1 MKSASK
7 IGSRTSFAAA
17 LDHAIAHARD
27 AQRAL
32 PSVGLGDGHPPRRA
46 RPVAPRLQGRLD
58 RVRKAVT
65 APRGRCDIFYAHTV
79 HARRSA
85 VNADLVPGGR
95 QNVAPVSPVA
105 QRVKPILPAP
115 ASP

>member
-1 MKSASK
+1 MPSGRSPPSA
-7 IGSRTSFAAA
+7 
-17 LDHAIAHARD
+17 
-27 AQRAL
+27 
-32 PSVGLGDGHPPRRA
+32 LGMVTRRA
-46 RPVAPRLQGRLD
+46 ARGRERRAFKD
-58 RVRKAVT
+58 ASIASGKPSPP
-65 APRGRCDIFYAHTV
+65 PRGRCDIFYAHTV

-85 VNADLVPGGR
+85 VNPDLVPGGR